1 MGFLGKLFEKKE
13 CAICG
18 GEIGLLGN
26 RKLEDG
32 DMCKNCA
39 KKLSPWFNER
49 RHSTVDEIK
58 RQLVY
63 REENRN
69 KVAGFCVT
77 RSFGEYWR
85 VLLDDA
91 HRCFTVTHER
101 DLAEANPDIL
111 NYTDLTG
118 CRMDIDEHETEL
130 ERKDENGKMV
140 SYDPPRYEYSYDFDI
155 ILTVNNPY
163 FDEIRFRLNS
173 SSVEV
178 VNQQESTFGGSIMGQ
193 LLNAGTCRFD
203 PNYDPKY
210 RKYRQMADEL
220 VAAMNAIVQNS
231 CRQHVQEFV
240 QPNTAAVQQD
250 ITPVQPTVA
259 STGPWICPSCGGQNE
274 AGKFCESCGTPRPQ

>member
-1 MGFLGKLFEKKE
+1 MGFFGKLFEKKE

-58 RQLVY
+58 RQLTY
-63 REENRN
+63 REENKG
-69 KVAGFCVT
+69 KVAGFCTT

-85 VLLDDA
+85 VLLDDT

-101 DLAEANPDIL
+101 DLAESNPDIL
-111 NYTDLTG
+111 SFADLTG

-130 ERKDENGKMV
+130 KRRKENGEMV

-163 FDEIRFRLNS
+163 FDEIRFRLNPG
-173 SSVEV
+173 SVEV
-178 VNQQESTFGGSIMGQ
+178 VNQQDSTLGGSIMGQ
-193 LLNAGTCRFD
+193 ILNAGTRRFD

-220 VAAMNAIVQNS
+220 VAVMNAIVQET
-231 CRQHVQEFV
+231 CRKPVQQSV
-240 QPNTAAVQQD
+240 QPNAV
-250 ITPVQPTVA
+250 PVQSNEAPA
-259 STGPWICPSCGGQNE
+259 GPWTCPSCGGQNE
-274 AGKFCESCGTPRPQ
+274 AGRFCESCGTPRPPKM

>member
-1 MGFLGKLFEKKE
+1 MGFFGKLFEKKE

-58 RQLVY
+58 RQLAY
-63 REENRN
+63 REENKG
-69 KVAGFCVT
+69 KVAGFSVT

-85 VLLDDA
+85 VLLDDT

-111 NYTDLTG
+111 SFADLTG
-118 CRMDIDEHETEL
+118 CRMDMDEHETEL
-130 ERKDENGKMV
+130 KRRNEKGEMV

-163 FDEIRFRLNS
+163 FDEIKFRLNPG
-173 SSVEV
+173 SVEV
-178 VNQQESTFGGSIMGQ
+178 VNQQDSTFGGSVMGQ
-193 LLNAGTCRFD
+193 ILNAGTRRFD

-220 VAAMNAIVQNS
+220 VTAMNAIVQEN
-231 CRQHVQEFV
+231 CRKPVQQSAPSNAVSV
-240 QPNTAAVQQD
+240 QPNEA
-250 ITPVQPTVA
+250 P
-259 STGPWICPSCGGQNE
+259 TGPWTCPSCGGQNE
-274 AGKFCESCGTPRPQ
+274 AGKFCESCGTPRPQKI